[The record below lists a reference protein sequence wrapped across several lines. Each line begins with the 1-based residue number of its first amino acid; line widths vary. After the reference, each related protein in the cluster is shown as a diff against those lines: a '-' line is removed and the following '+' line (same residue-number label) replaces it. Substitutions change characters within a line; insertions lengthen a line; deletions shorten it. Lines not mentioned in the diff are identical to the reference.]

1 MLSFLVASLENG
13 LRQVSKPRRRRI
25 PICAPQYSG
34 IGRAHK
40 SVAPEPT
47 NLPGHSRRPP
57 ASRADPVKAPTQA
70 TIYFFNNDLRT
81 TDRVLA
87 GPRRVAITAATEPGQ
102 ANREACSALSTRR
115 MLSHHHHNPHGLSR
129 PAPGR
134 QSPEH
139 PDQRQI
145 TCSGGSGKGNN
156 AHSTTRQRRRDK
168 LSASR
173 RACCRRKNDRGQDSF
188 RGANAVSSNAH
199 TDHGRTPSPSRGGL
213 GWGWG
218 DHAWKGRLFS
228 PSPSQHFQS
237 QTSLSRPSP

>member
-47 NLPGHSRRPP
+47 TRPWHSRRPP
-57 ASRADPVKAPTQA
+57 ASRADPARAPMQA
-70 TIYFFNNDLRT
+70 KTTFFNNDLPT
-81 TDRVLA
+81 TA
-87 GPRRVAITAATEPGQ
+87 GVPAGRLRVAITATAEPLQ
-102 ANREACSALSTRR
+102 ANSESCSALSTRR
-115 MLSHHHHNPHGLSR
+115 ILSHHHHNPHGLPH

-145 TCSGGSGKGNN
+145 TCSSGSGKGNN
-156 AHSTTRQRRRDK
+156 AHSATRQRRRDK
-168 LSASR
+168 LIGIR
-173 RACCRRKNDRGQDSF
+173 MGRCRRRSDRGQDSF
-188 RGANAVSSNAH
+188 RGAKAVSSNVH
-199 TDHGRTPSPSRGGL
+199 TDHGCTPSPS
-213 GWGWG
+213 
-218 DHAWKGRLFS
+218 
-228 PSPSQHFQS
+228 
-237 QTSLSRPSP
+237 SLTFTHT

>member
-47 NLPGHSRRPP
+47 SLPRHSRRPP
-57 ASRADPVKAPTQA
+57 ASRADPARAPMQA
-70 TIYFFNNDLRT
+70 KTCFLNNELQT
-81 TDRVLA
+81 AAEGLA
-87 GPRRVAITAATEPGQ
+87 GPGRAAITAAAESALANTEAGIT
-102 ANREACSALSTRR
+102 LSTRR
-115 MLSHHHHNPHGLSR
+115 ILSHHHHTPLRLPR

-145 TCSGGSGKGNN
+145 TCSSGSGKGNN
-156 AHSTTRQRRRDK
+156 AHSTARQRRRDK

-173 RACCRRKNDRGQDSF
+173 RACCRRKNDRGQDSC
-188 RGANAVSSNAH
+188 RGSIV
-199 TDHGRTPSPSRGGL
+199 
-213 GWGWG
+213 
-218 DHAWKGRLFS
+218 
-228 PSPSQHFQS
+228 
-237 QTSLSRPSP
+237 TSKLAGTI